1 MQISDSLC
9 LHIIEMLLRSTSK
22 LQFVALLFQFF
33 SESEILTA
41 LMDDNGQQKDQHVIK
56 CWSTKPVDFADESA
70 SYQEALS
77 KSPDTVSIDLDE

>member
-1 MQISDSLC
+1 
-9 LHIIEMLLRSTSK
+9 
-22 LQFVALLFQFF
+22 
-33 SESEILTA
+33 
-41 LMDDNGQQKDQHVIK
+41 MDDNGQQKDQHVIK